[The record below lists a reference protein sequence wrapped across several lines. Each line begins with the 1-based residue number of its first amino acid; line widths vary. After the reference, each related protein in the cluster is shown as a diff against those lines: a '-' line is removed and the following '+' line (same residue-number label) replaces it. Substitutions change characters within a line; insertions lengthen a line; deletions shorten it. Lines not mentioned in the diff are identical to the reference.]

1 MTWFRVGGAGI
12 PASLKNAMNA
22 VLNKKFGTS
31 GQNYP
36 PNGWPDNVN
45 LLGPLP
51 ENTVSGA
58 VASFTDGADDVPIKS
73 ASFGIVAS
81 GGNGSPSSP
90 VPIVGFNGMTV
101 YHGKKNIFDITT
113 YPITKKRYIRA
124 SDGYFAIS
132 TIDLRGATEDYI
144 PCVSMRGKTWVI
156 NKPNNSS
163 NTLGLAFYDE
173 NKAFLSSV
181 LTWPSGTNGVFTV
194 PEDAYYFRFTV
205 DLDSADDT
213 EIQIEAGTT
222 ATAFAPY
229 YQPEP
234 NAVTWQ
240 SEVGTV
246 YGGELYDDGALHVTH
261 ALVPFSDCT
270 WESVTSYQSNFNSTN
285 GIVSLR
291 FSKNAMASAGYA
303 QKVSTSLCNI
313 FDNQSRSVWNNVDR
327 MYEIGYTDG
336 ISFNVLYSDIG
347 LSEWTSNATN
357 TLNAFR
363 ASSIYTNGYFA
374 LELTTPIEVTG
385 LDEININTYLGDN
398 SIWCDTGDSEV
409 TYRQDIALALAA
421 LQGSRG
427 LMMSSLRSAEPMI
440 GEESD
445 PEGINE
451 LEEPEITEQE
461 GDNDAR

>member
-36 PNGWPDNVN
+36 PKGWPDDVN

-58 VASFTDGADDVPIKS
+58 VASFSDGADDVPIKS

-81 GGNGSPSSP
+81 GGNGSPSIP
-90 VPIVGFNGMTV
+90 VPIVAKSSVTV
-101 YHGKKNIFDITT
+101 YHTDGQTPPVESEQVTIQLGQTI
-113 YPITKKRYIRA
+113 YGGSLS
-124 SDGYFAIS
+124 SDGTL
-132 TIDLRGATEDYI
+132 TI
-144 PCVSMRGKTWVI
+144 
-156 NKPNNSS
+156 
-163 NTLGLAFYDE
+163 
-173 NKAFLSSV
+173 
-181 LTWPSGTNGVFTV
+181 
-194 PEDAYYFRFTV
+194 
-205 DLDSADDT
+205 
-213 EIQIEAGTT
+213 
-222 ATAFAPY
+222 
-229 YQPEP
+229 
-234 NAVTWQ
+234 
-240 SEVGTV
+240 
-246 YGGELYDDGALHVTH
+246 TH

-270 WESVTSYQSNFNSTN
+270 WAGVTSYQSNFNSTN

-291 FSKNAMASAGYA
+291 FGKNAMASAGYA
-303 QKVSTSLCNI
+303 QKVSTALCNI
-313 FDNQSRSVWNNVDR
+313 FDNQSRSVWNSVNR
-327 MYEIGYTDG
+327 LYEIGYADG
-336 ISFNVLYSDIG
+336 ITFNVLYSDIG
-347 LSEWTSNATN
+347 LPEWTSNATN

-374 LELTTPIEVTG
+374 LELATPIEVTG

-421 LQGSRG
+421 LQGSRSLPAS
-427 LMMSSLRSAEPMI
+427 LMRSSGP
-440 GEESD
+440 EEQTED
-445 PEGINE
+445 PEE
-451 LEEPEITEQE
+451 VSEPEENIQNTEEQE